1 MTDFLI
7 TQSSGGGELFDSYA
21 VTDELETAVYLSLFS
36 ASARPW
42 FGDFDA
48 QTVPAR
54 AVSTFYNFTRGVS
67 MSSANLIEA
76 EKLANQDL
84 SWLKQQTGVQSIS
97 VELSAGNLREVDI
110 LITIQTNDTQQAI
123 NLKSKWGA
131 D

>member
-1 MTDFLI
+1 M
-7 TQSSGGGELFDSYA
+7 
-21 VTDELETAVYLSLFS
+21 SLFS
-36 ASARPW
+36 ASSRLW

-54 AVSTFYNFTRGVS
+54 VESKFYNFTRGVS
-67 MSSANLIEA
+67 MSSANLVEA

-84 SWLKQQTGVQSIS
+84 GWLKQQTGIQSINA
-97 VELSAGNLREVDI
+97 ELSATNLREVDI